1 MFDLA
6 GRAKWDAWSNAGK
19 VYAGNGQGAEQRYLD
34 IARELGWVSGSGVG
48 SRSQNKGE
56 VWDEDLGMR
65 VPLSSEQDGGGMGVS
80 VSTMAARGDQGN
92 DTGGHMLHAFAI
104 QGDANN
110 ITRFLAESPGVDVNQ
125 RDEHVWSSLSGR
137 YPGDDVLLQGYT
149 ALHLACD
156 RGSLQVV
163 KVLIE
168 HGADPTIKVCLDYT
182 WIPTQSCFN
191 LFPGS

>member
-19 VYAGNGQGAEQRYLD
+19 VYAGNGQGAEQRYLN

-48 SRSQNKGE
+48 SRSQNKGD

-92 DTGGHMLHAFAI
+92 DAGGHMLHAFAI

-110 ITRFLAESPGVDVNQ
+110 ITRFLAESSGVDVNQ
-125 RDEHVWSSLSGR
+125 RDEH
-137 YPGDDVLLQGYT
+137 GYT

-168 HGADPTIKVCLDYT
+168 HGADPTIKDPDDLTGIELAQIAGHDEISGFLQTVLH
-182 WIPTQSCFN
+182 
-191 LFPGS
+191 